1 MWELDNVSEITDIGN
16 FILPTPAVYVKNY
29 NDGTA
34 DIAFMFKIKKVS
46 AIPTALTAESKRA
59 IMENI
64 GPNFGLNKNLDNLIF
79 YFDIDVQELEEGN
92 IMEAFNTYI
101 AVPDFNNTNRIK
113 AVKGYAEDDNEIMAD
128 IFLKYIR
135 SACPNIDTRELIQT
149 FKGNTPSLKAACHLL
164 RNTARAFN
172 KPEFILSNTFWL
184 NQTCGEIK
192 SCKDANRNLPS
203 LFTLIEPLKGSSDI
217 YFLE

>member
-16 FILPTPAVYVKNY
+16 FILPNPAVYVKNY
-29 NDGTA
+29 NDGIA

-46 AIPTALTAESKRA
+46 AIPTAFTAESRKA
-59 IMENI
+59 IMDNI
-64 GPNFGLNKNLDNLIF
+64 VPNFGLDKNLDNLIF
-79 YFDIDVQELEEGN
+79 YFDIDLQELEEGN

-101 AVPDFNNTNRIK
+101 AVPDFNNPNRIK
-113 AVKGYAEDDNEIMAD
+113 AVKGYNEDDNEIMAD

-164 RNTARAFN
+164 RNTARAFAR
-172 KPEFILSNTFWL
+172 PEFILSNTFWL

-192 SCKDANRNLPS
+192 DCKEANRHLPS
-203 LFTLIEPLKGSSDI
+203 LFMLIEPLKDSSDI